1 VEIVWKEHLTKK
13 SLLVEYASTMHT
25 LATVHWAKKHNNNRI
40 TWCVESIKE
49 YFHAGLMKVLKKDL
63 RRLDHHMPTIVDL
76 AELPKTEQ
84 EVERIVCYFVNK
96 HSIKLL
102 DVGSCYN
109 PFVLFEDL
117 EVLAVDIAPA
127 VEVGIALMKHHVCHY
142 LLFSVVCD
150 VL

>member
-1 VEIVWKEHLTKK
+1 
-13 SLLVEYASTMHT
+13 MHT
-25 LATVHWAKKHNNNRI
+25 LATVDWAKKHNNNRI

-63 RRLDHHMPTIVDL
+63 RRLDHQMPTIVDL

-84 EVERIVCYFVNK
+84 EVAKTVDYFVNK
-96 HSIKLL
+96 HSIELL

-109 PFVLFEDL
+109 PFVQFEDL

-127 VEVGIALMKHHVCHY
+127 VEVGIVLMKHHVCHY
-142 LLFSVVCD
+142 LLSSVVCD